1 MENIHI
7 WASVDMQSRNAK
19 TLGRAYT
26 CGVSNMGRYPFDTQV
41 RRPFGTAVRSV
52 SSPLLLVGAT
62 MCVGNLSLKAVHY
75 GTSQSARGSL
85 FQLSCGTIDG
95 ELFMTLQFAE
105 PLLTREAGQAYLRG
119 IIDNLRA
126 ACGISS

>member
-7 WASVDMQSRNAK
+7 WASVDMQSRNPK

-26 CGVSNMGRYPFDTQV
+26 CGVSNMGRYPFDTQ
-41 RRPFGTAVRSV
+41 
-52 SSPLLLVGAT
+52 
-62 MCVGNLSLKAVHY
+62 VGNLSLKAVHY

-95 ELFMTLQFAE
+95 ELYMTLQFAE
-105 PLLTREAGQAYLRG
+105 PLVTREAGQAYL
-119 IIDNLRA
+119 
-126 ACGISS
+126 